1 MATYFANSNGY
12 PGQSAEPRKGIF
24 TAALLTVRECLTSVR
39 EFPALDAN
47 GFIGDSLNSYKIIM
61 AFELDPE
68 SLRRPVSAAAA
79 SMEQPEYEA
88 EWERSDEDAFL
99 VHAILLR
106 ELNEI
111 RAEVRSLWK
120 KFARGHLSLTSVT
133 MATNV
138 AIQLAGLMESEMMAV
153 LPTFRFTSSHHH
165 AFEKARIAAE
175 MALPFNK
182 DATREQKMEILYR
195 IKDYCLMQT
204 QGRFSASNAP
214 TDPVSMVKEDCATLL
229 EVFGGISFILSTDDW
244 VNEEFDELT
253 SAFIQLWQFSEHA
266 HPFSASLAGSIYL
279 DIIKLLRKFEM
290 LQKPADCLVA
300 FRRTLLESVF
310 SAEVYASALL
320 CGKQLMYR
328 LMHGIEFIK
337 AHSQVWDKENP
348 FKEALVKEG
357 ISEDILKERHPLF
370 VGTWIHR
377 TRMVLCDVGSNCA
390 IDTGALGFA
399 ARLYRSLCR
408 DKLLSPG
415 VWLDLDMAIALRS
428 SGAFL
433 ITRTKPA
440 IFERAGTKATEETE
454 DANDGNVP
462 PESSERKSGQQKAT
476 GDGPS
481 HVSKSK
487 DDQKQGQESGQKE
500 ETDQTATNN
509 QHDRDPQATPT
520 AQYQDSEKPT
530 RIGYLSRL
538 FGPKCIFGVNGP
550 HGPVPDELVWAIS
563 RRGRYA
569 MNLVD
574 RDTQAIVKGQE
585 TDQSGGVSQAR
596 NIKDILAMD
605 AALDPCTVS
614 FLITHLAYGL
624 HDELP
629 ETSFDY
635 LALDVSA
642 LEVIRKIADRQPS
655 QHNVQLVDE
664 LAECLGRL
672 ALNGPS
678 REVISAFLGKKAESP
693 KQCIDGTEDGSGP
706 LESGTDMNL
715 PKLAA
720 EEILRWTKNEPR
732 PCCIASKRLGELG
745 TVICMD
751 HCCSSGWAA
760 QIKTPNV
767 TVVQKHDEEIPQAS
781 KIEEHPNG
789 KEEGNEE
796 ICAKVSGGQPS
807 SK

>member
-1 MATYFANSNGY
+1 MDSGTFSSLAKTCKY
-12 PGQSAEPRKGIF
+12 
-24 TAALLTVRECLTSVR
+24 VRENFKNVYYL
-39 EFPALDAN
+39 
-47 GFIGDSLNSYKIIM
+47 SY
-61 AFELDPE
+61 
-68 SLRRPVSAAAA
+68 
-79 SMEQPEYEA
+79 
-88 EWERSDEDAFL
+88 
-99 VHAILLR
+99 
-106 ELNEI
+106 
-111 RAEVRSLWK
+111 
-120 KFARGHLSLTSVT
+120 
-133 MATNV
+133 
-138 AIQLAGLMESEMMAV
+138 
-153 LPTFRFTSSHHH
+153 
-165 AFEKARIAAE
+165 
-175 MALPFNK
+175 
-182 DATREQKMEILYR
+182 
-195 IKDYCLMQT
+195 
-204 QGRFSASNAP
+204 
-214 TDPVSMVKEDCATLL
+214 
-229 EVFGGISFILSTDDW
+229 
-244 VNEEFDELT
+244 
-253 SAFIQLWQFSEHA
+253 
-266 HPFSASLAGSIYL
+266 
-279 DIIKLLRKFEM
+279 
-290 LQKPADCLVA
+290 
-300 FRRTLLESVF
+300 
-310 SAEVYASALL
+310 
-320 CGKQLMYR
+320 
-328 LMHGIEFIK
+328 
-337 AHSQVWDKENP
+337 QV
-348 FKEALVKEG
+348 
-357 ISEDILKERHPLF
+357 
-370 VGTWIHR
+370 
-377 TRMVLCDVGSNCA
+377 
-390 IDTGALGFA
+390 
-399 ARLYRSLCR
+399 
-408 DKLLSPG
+408 
-415 VWLDLDMAIALRS
+415 
-428 SGAFL
+428 
-433 ITRTKPA
+433 TRTKPA
-440 IFERAGTKATEETE
+440 IFERTGAKATEETE

-462 PESSERKSGQQKAT
+462 PESSERKPGQQKAT

-487 DDQKQGQESGQKE
+487 DHQKQGQESGQKE

-538 FGPKCIFGVNGP
+538 FGPKCIFGVSGP
-550 HGPVPDELVWAIS
+550 HGPVPDELVWAIT

-635 LALDVSA
+635 LALDMSA

-693 KQCIDGTEDGSGP
+693 KQCIDGTEDGSRP

-796 ICAKVSGGQPS
+796 ISAKVSGGQPS